1 MWSRLLQYFNRR
13 RKVVS
18 SSKRRSKSRDKR
30 HAQTDTRYELYEIKW
45 LDAYE
50 MESGWLDLED
60 ALKIKPPEVR
70 SVGYVLKETK
80 EYTILA
86 ADIGS
91 DQIDQDVGRV
101 TVIPGQW
108 IVDKKIIL

>member
-1 MWSRLLQYFNRR
+1 MVR
-13 RKVVS
+13 
-18 SSKRRSKSRDKR
+18 SSKERPKRGNSDKSKANPRS
-30 HAQTDTRYELYEIKW
+30 ELYEIRW

-80 EYTILA
+80 EYIILA

-91 DQIDQDVGRV
+91 NQIDKDVGRV

>member
-1 MWSRLLQYFNRR
+1 MVRSN
-13 RKVVS
+13 K
-18 SSKRRSKSRDKR
+18 KRSKQQESK
-30 HAQTDTRYELYEIKW
+30 QLETDPRSELYVVKW

-60 ALKIKPPEVR
+60 ALKIKPPEVC

-80 EYTILA
+80 EYIILA
-86 ADIGS
+86 GDIGS
-91 DQIDQDVGRV
+91 DQIDKDVGRV

-108 IVDKKIIL
+108 IVSKVKQNI

>member
-1 MWSRLLQYFNRR
+1 
-13 RKVVS
+13 
-18 SSKRRSKSRDKR
+18 
-30 HAQTDTRYELYEIKW
+30 
-45 LDAYE
+45 

-80 EYTILA
+80 EYIILA
-86 ADIGS
+86 GDIGS
-91 DQIDQDVGRV
+91 NQIDKDVGRV

-108 IVDKKIIL
+108 IVDKKTIL

>member
-1 MWSRLLQYFNRR
+1 MVR
-13 RKVVS
+13 S
-18 SSKRRSKSRDKR
+18 SEERSKRRDSDKFE
-30 HAQTDTRYELYEIKW
+30 TDPRSELYEIKW

-50 MESGWLDLED
+50 MESGWLPVED
-60 ALKIKPPEVR
+60 ALAVRPSPMR

-80 EYTILA
+80 EYIILA

-91 DQIDQDVGRV
+91 NQIDKDVGRV

>member
-1 MWSRLLQYFNRR
+1 MVLQ
-13 RKVVS
+13 
-18 SSKRRSKSRDKR
+18 SKKRSKQRDR
-30 HAQTDTRYELYEIKW
+30 RQPEASARAELYEIRW

-91 DQIDQDVGRV
+91 DKIDQDVGRV

>member
-1 MWSRLLQYFNRR
+1 M
-13 RKVVS
+13 
-18 SSKRRSKSRDKR
+18 
-30 HAQTDTRYELYEIKW
+30 YEIKW

-80 EYTILA
+80 EYIILA
-86 ADIGS
+86 GDLGS
-91 DQIDQDVGRV
+91 DQIDKDVGRV

>member
-1 MWSRLLQYFNRR
+1 
-13 RKVVS
+13 
-18 SSKRRSKSRDKR
+18 
-30 HAQTDTRYELYEIKW
+30 
-45 LDAYE
+45 

-80 EYTILA
+80 DYIILA
-86 ADIGS
+86 ADMDDSKDIK
-91 DQIDQDVGRV
+91 DVGRV

>member
-1 MWSRLLQYFNRR
+1 MVR
-13 RKVVS
+13 S
-18 SSKRRSKSRDKR
+18 SKKRSKRRDSEQSKTSPRS
-30 HAQTDTRYELYEIKW
+30 ELYVVRW

-50 MESGWLDLED
+50 MESGWLDIEE
-60 ALKIKPPEVR
+60 ALKIKPPEVH

-80 EYTILA
+80 EYIILA

-91 DQIDQDVGRV
+91 NQIDKDVGRV

-108 IVDKKIIL
+108 IVDKKIVL